1 MELRR
6 TANAGFLLTLDGV
19 TIAMDG
25 VCLAV
30 SPYQA
35 TPPAEL
41 GRLLAAPPDL
51 LSYTHDHVDHFDPD
65 FARRFQGMILG
76 TEQIAQ
82 ALPGGKVTMEPVTIG
97 NVKVTPVPT
106 RHIGKSG
113 VTTSHQSLVI
123 EGSKRVFFMGD
134 ATPAQ
139 LSSLLRFGKPDV
151 LIAPFAYA
159 ATASAVRMVNE
170 AVPETLV
177 LTHLPL
183 RENDP
188 AQLWP
193 AVEAMLPGFST
204 PVLIPEMGE
213 TVYLH

>member
-25 VCLAV
+25 VCLVV

-51 LSYTHDHVDHFDPD
+51 LAFTHDHADHFDPD
-65 FARRFQGMILG
+65 FARSFQGPILG

-82 ALPGGKVTMEPVTIG
+82 ALPGKKVTLEPVTVG

-106 RHIGKSG
+106 RHIGKASA
-113 VTTSHQSLVI
+113 TTRHQSLVI
-123 EGSKRVFFMGD
+123 EGSKRIFFMGD

-139 LSSLLRFGKPDV
+139 LSGLFSFGNPDA

-159 ATASAVRMVNE
+159 TTASAVRMVNE

-193 AVEAMLPGFST
+193 AVEAMLPGFAM
-204 PVLIPEMGE
+204 PVLIPSMGE
-213 TVYLH
+213 TVSLR